1 MSNLAI
7 ELEEMKEYLRV
18 DGDEENALIS
28 SLIDAAEKYMK
39 NSGAKDTDNELYNL
53 AIKMLVTG
61 WYEDRGSMS
70 DGKNKLAYSL
80 QSIILQLK

>member
-1 MSNLAI
+1 MAI

>member
-1 MSNLAI
+1 MAI
-7 ELEEMKEYLRV
+7 ELDEMKEYLRV